1 MTVLSPHFRFGKLIL
16 SAVLIAVFAGAV
28 PDVIRAE
35 TPAADST
42 REATVASVSVAYVV
56 PAQMIGQVAI
66 SGTLVAKEEILVYPQ
81 VTGSTIDTLLV
92 DIGDRVVKDQVLARL
107 NNSTLTAQLAQARA
121 EFARAKASVSQAR
134 NQIISAKA
142 SKTQAEAVLER
153 ATAMRKNGAGTQATL
168 DQAVANAQTAA
179 ASVASANDGLLVA
192 EAQQQQARASLDIA
206 DLNLERATLRAPAD
220 GLISA
225 RNGQVGG
232 IATSSGE
239 PIFRI
244 IRDGKIEVKAE
255 VIETA
260 LGTISIDDPANL
272 RIAGNGDVTGTVRQ
286 ISPTVDE
293 RNRLGTIRIEIAD
306 NNSLRTG
313 VFTSGE
319 ITTVERNSLT
329 VPTTAVLT
337 DGAGT
342 FVLVVAQ
349 GRLERRAVTVGL
361 IWDGKREIINGLK
374 AQEVVVARAG
384 AFFGNGDR
392 INPIFPQTTAT
403 QQASE

>member
-153 ATAMRKNGAGTQATL
+153 ATALRKNGAGTQATL

-361 IWDGKREIINGLK
+361 IWDGKREIISGLK